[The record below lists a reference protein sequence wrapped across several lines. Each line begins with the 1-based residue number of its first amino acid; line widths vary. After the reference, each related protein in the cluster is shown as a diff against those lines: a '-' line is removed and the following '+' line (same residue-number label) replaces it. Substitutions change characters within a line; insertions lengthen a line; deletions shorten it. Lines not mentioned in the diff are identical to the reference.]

1 MKEAYPETASA
12 RKPAPLAETQPAG
25 CIVRC
30 LDCAR
35 AMKQGRPWGCLVH
48 VGEGAMP

>member
-25 CIVRC
+25 CVVRC
-30 LDCAR
+30 IDCAR
-35 AMKQGRPWGCLVH
+35 ARKRGVEHGCLVH
-48 VGEGAMP
+48 VAEDVL